1 MNQTVVLKSTFVP
14 RPEQLPQGPSGSRPV
29 TFRCVGR
36 PQADWKSL
44 ACLVLQSMAFGLP
57 IGLAGTAQAIQRE
70 GSDSF
75 LEPSLPLPSTWVR
88 SSSATPPPP
97 WSSSKAQIT
106 PNAWQVTQL
115 EGHDPSTWHVASQ
128 GPLPP
133 PPLWNAHSGGPF
145 MPSPAWSSPSQDDA
159 KSQIIGL
166 AAPQQPIAPP
176 PPLPPSVAQ
185 NVIPTPATTAAL
197 PKVRGLGR
205 GITVNGL
212 PYPDVS
218 NQFPNAF
225 AQDTKYRFGVALQG
239 VSKTRPCDSNGRG
252 FLSCSDGEFYLDFYP
267 LRGENY
273 SLGLEWGVQSLSSR
287 GGGTGVL
294 QGQNLGFKLAWN
306 IDNLTAISFGAEH
319 AIFLDNSFDL
329 GHNYYLL
336 ISRAQPLNA
345 SPGAPLFIG
354 TFGLGSDYY
363 GWRGNGV
370 IRPLTCGTQSVT
382 STNYPKGSD
391 CKVGF
396 IGSAALAF
404 NQRMTL
410 GIEWYGYGL
419 GIGASFKPWASIPL
433 NLSLYLTDFLG
444 DFPAYISEDCNPSPC
459 KPRLYGRIG
468 YSF

>member
-1 MNQTVVLKSTFVP
+1 MQ
-14 RPEQLPQGPSGSRPV
+14 RPEQSPLRPSGFRPALLHCFARPNASR
-29 TFRCVGR
+29 
-36 PQADWKSL
+36 KSL
-44 ACLVLQSMAFGLP
+44 ACLLLRSLAIGLP
-57 IGLAGTAQAIQRE
+57 IGLAGTSQAIQRE
-70 GSDSF
+70 GVESF
-75 LEPSLPLPSTWVR
+75 LAPTFPLPSTWVR

-97 WSSSKAQIT
+97 WSSSHAQIST
-106 PNAWQVTQL
+106 NSWQVIVPDGRDPFAWQAAT
-115 EGHDPSTWHVASQ
+115 Q

-133 PPLWNAHSGGPF
+133 TPPWIAQSGESF
-145 MPSPAWSSPSQDDA
+145 LPSPAWAFPSQDDA
-159 KSQIIGL
+159 KTQIIRL
-166 AAPQQPIAPP
+166 AAAQEPVVTPPQ
-176 PPLPPSVAQ
+176 LPPSVTLSD
-185 NVIPTPATTAAL
+185 PHSPATAAAL

-205 GITVNGL
+205 AITVNGL

-336 ISRAQPLNA
+336 ISRAQPLNS
-345 SPGAPLFIG
+345 SPSAPLFIG

-404 NQRMTL
+404 NQRVTL

-419 GIGASFKPWASIPL
+419 GVGASFKPWVSIPL

>member
-1 MNQTVVLKSTFVP
+1 
-14 RPEQLPQGPSGSRPV
+14 
-29 TFRCVGR
+29 
-36 PQADWKSL
+36 
-44 ACLVLQSMAFGLP
+44 
-57 IGLAGTAQAIQRE
+57 
-70 GSDSF
+70 
-75 LEPSLPLPSTWVR
+75 
-88 SSSATPPPP
+88 
-97 WSSSKAQIT
+97 
-106 PNAWQVTQL
+106 
-115 EGHDPSTWHVASQ
+115 
-128 GPLPP
+128 
-133 PPLWNAHSGGPF
+133 
-145 MPSPAWSSPSQDDA
+145 MPSPAWSFPSQADA
-159 KSQIIGL
+159 KSQITRL
-166 AAPQQPIAPP
+166 ASAPQ
-176 PPLPPSVAQ
+176 SVATPPALPSSVPQ
-185 NVIPTPATTAAL
+185 NVTLSPETSAAI

-205 GITVNGL
+205 AITVNGR

-225 AQDTKYRFGVALQG
+225 AQDTNYRFGLALQG
-239 VSKTRPCDSNGRG
+239 VSKTRPCAIHGRS
-252 FLSCSDGEFYLDFYP
+252 FLSCSDGEFYLDYYP
-267 LRGENY
+267 LRGDNY
-273 SLGLEWGVQSLSSR
+273 SLGLQWGVQSLSSR
-287 GGGTGVL
+287 GGGTDVL

-336 ISRAQPLNA
+336 VSRAQPLNA
-345 SPGAPLFIG
+345 SPGAPLLIG

-382 STNYPKGSD
+382 STNYPHGSD

-396 IGSAALAF
+396 IGSATLAF
-404 NQRMTL
+404 SQRMTV

-444 DFPAYISEDCNPSPC
+444 DFPAYISDDCSSSPC